1 MGAERTLVVV
11 AYDIPS
17 DRRRGKMAD
26 ILLGFG
32 ARIQGSVYE
41 LWLTKRDIER
51 CWLRLTALAEDGD
64 LDAEIAQCL
73 HRCLAEAGC
82 TARDDGGNRAVEFH
96 CVLPVLILLQCDFP
110 AQSRLIFFA
119 SDHL

>member
-11 AYDIPS
+11 AYDISS

-51 CWLRLTALAEDGD
+51 CWLRLTALAEDGAGALQD
-64 LDAEIAQCL
+64 RVAGALEPE
-73 HRCLAEAGC
+73 HR
-82 TARDDGGNRAVEFH
+82 VED
-96 CVLPVLILLQCDFP
+96 VGMELPEEETGYIV
-110 AQSRLIFFA
+110 
-119 SDHL
+119 